1 MVLRV
6 VSRLAFKVTHTVYV
20 TLSCLP
26 AVHLLL
32 ASTSLQMN
40 GHFLSHCGF
49 ERRGRLGVIKA
60 LCGVNS

>member
-6 VSRLAFKVTHTVYV
+6 VSRLAFKVTNTVSV

-26 AVHLLL
+26 SAHLLL